1 MSRKVL
7 CGLVLGGFLAG
18 MTFAIPMLSYISGNP
33 IVGAFQRCTLMLLL
47 PGIIG
52 AGAATG
58 NVHAWPLWIA
68 AGLNMFIYFVIGW
81 LFCWIGMKHLEA
93 APD

>member
-1 MSRKVL
+1 MSPKVL

-18 MTFAIPMLSYISGNP
+18 MTFAIPTLSFLSGNS
-33 IVGAFQRCTLMLLL
+33 VVRMVQRCMLVLLL

-68 AGLNMFIYFVIGW
+68 AGLNMSVYFVIGW
-81 LFCWIGMKHLEA
+81 LSCWTGMKLFGSRA
-93 APD
+93 